1 MVNMLLSVRRA
12 PIPASEAEV
21 RSTVTVVDGNAP
33 PAEETHTPDW
43 NETSSDPDS
52 EGGLTTHQE
61 SAYRIAPVQSVPVVI
76 QTAQNTGINA
86 VNSRISS
93 AGTAAA
99 REAAGIRGHGTM
111 NFSQSLEPTFP
122 DGHQLG
128 GDYFAVEPNRAV
140 SDMMSP
146 AALPDPATA
155 AAAQATAT
163 ANARDAAAQPQGRSA
178 YQALIE
184 RMR

>member
-21 RSTVTVVDGNAP
+21 RSTMTVVDNNTPSA
-33 PAEETHTPDW
+33 AETEAPDW

-61 SAYRIAPVQSVPVVI
+61 SAYRVPSVRSVPAVI
-76 QTAQNTGINA
+76 GTAQNTGVNDVNA
-86 VNSRISS
+86 RISS
-93 AGTAAA
+93 SGTAAA
-99 REAAGIRGHGTM
+99 REAVGIRGHGTM
-111 NFSQSLEPTFP
+111 NFSQSIEPTFP

-128 GDYFAVEPNRAV
+128 GDYFALERNRAV

-184 RMR
+184 GMR